1 MSFTLPGAWDE
12 LTQQQLRTVLL
23 LYAVLADQP
32 RGMDEVKLS
41 AWANFCHVS
50 VMKRTD
56 QGWLCHLIDRGE
68 DFILDPELL
77 PSMLSHLEWL
87 EHPEQMTVR
96 VENIGECR
104 AKEMYLRDITFGE
117 WLRLENYYQAYLQTR
132 EEQRLRDMATILYGM
147 SDRRA
152 MDIRPEILLGVFLWF
167 GAAKLYWANIF
178 THFFKPA
185 GDGSTGSQ
193 EDQREMMNAQV
204 RLLTKGDVTKTEQV
218 FNTPLEP
225 ALAELDA
232 QAREAEEMKKKYGK

>member
-1 MSFTLPGAWDE
+1 MEFTLPTSWDE
-12 LTQQQLRTVLL
+12 LTQPQLRTVLL

-32 RGMDEVKLS
+32 GGMDEVKIS
-41 AWANFCHVS
+41 AWANFCHVGI
-50 VMKRTD
+50 MRRTD
-56 QGWLCHLIDRGE
+56 QGWLCHLNDRNE

-96 VENIGECR
+96 VERIGEFR
-104 AKEMYLRDITFGE
+104 AKEMYLNDVTFGQ
-117 WLRLENYYQAYLQTR
+117 WLALENFYQGYLRTKDDAS
-132 EEQRLRDMATILYGM
+132 LRSMAAILYGM
-147 SDRRA
+147 TGRQTE
-152 MDIRPEILLGVFLWF
+152 DIRPEILLGVFLWF
-167 GAAKLYWANIF
+167 GAAKLYWASIF

-185 GDGSTGSQ
+185 GNGSAGTQ

-218 FNTPLEP
+218 FNTLLEP

-232 QAREAEEMKKKYGK
+232 VAREAEDIRKKYGK